1 MINFK
6 FTALAVLTILI
17 FLLIPPSM
25 VDVLKTFLEWIL
37 PASDNPDV
45 GFVFPHLDKVV
56 HMGMFFGLT
65 FVYYLE
71 YYVNYKT
78 LPKFPNAPIILM
90 LFAFSTEIM
99 QLLSGYRTFDLLDL
113 LADIIGILLGMFLM
127 TRLYKRHY
135 KI

>member
-6 FTALAVLTILI
+6 FTVLAVITILI

-25 VDVLKTFLEWIL
+25 VDVLQTFVSSLL
-37 PASDNPDV
+37 PISDNSDIGIEIPY
-45 GFVFPHLDKVV
+45 LDKFV

-65 FVYYLE
+65 FVYYIE
-71 YYVNYKT
+71 YYVNYKI
-78 LPKFPNAPIILM
+78 LPAFPKLPIILI
-90 LFAFSTEIM
+90 LFALSTEIM

-113 LADIIGILLGMFLM
+113 LADAIGILLGTFLM
-127 TRLYKRHY
+127 TCLYKIRY